1 MGDLAVAT
9 GSPRRPALA
18 PPVTGGRTTAHTL
31 LLFSGIASSLLYA
44 AMLVFIPLRWPGYS
58 SAAQTVS
65 ELSAIGAPTRSLWVT
80 LGTVWTVLYV
90 AFGLGV
96 WLSADGSRR
105 LHAVG
110 GAIIA
115 SGILGLFWP
124 PMHLRGTETTLTDTL
139 HIVWTVA
146 TLLLMML
153 AIGFGATALGRRFRL
168 YSIATV
174 VILFVTGG
182 LTGLEGPDVAANLP
196 TPWIGVWERMS
207 QAVWLL
213 WVVVLA
219 VALLRRPATARP
231 TLEVP

>member
-1 MGDLAVAT
+1 MADHAIASRLPGAA
-9 GSPRRPALA
+9 ANAAA
-18 PPVTGGRTTAHTL
+18 PGTLTRKL
-31 LLFSGIASSLLYA
+31 LLISGILSSVLYA
-44 AMLVFIPLRWPGYS
+44 AMLVFIPMKWPGYS

-96 WLSADGSRR
+96 LLSAGGSRPLR
-105 LHAVG
+105 VVG
-110 GAIIA
+110 GAIVA

-124 PMHLRGTETTLTDTL
+124 PMHLRGVETTLTDTL
-139 HIVWTVA
+139 HVVWAVA

-153 AIGFGATALGRRFRL
+153 AMGCGAAALGRRFRL

-182 LTGLEGPDVAANLP
+182 LTGLQGPQVAANLP

-219 VALLRRPATARP
+219 AALLERPASARP
-231 TLEVP
+231 PLEVP